1 MGDVEVQMQVTTTE
15 KKVKKVKKT
24 SSKTTKSSG
33 GSVEIEEQTQT
44 IVTSSGGEIEDQQ
57 QSQQQALT
65 APPQDQDGAEKENAQ
80 PTTDGETYT
89 HYIHIKLFSHL
100 SIFQIAFQ
108 PSIRIYFPSTKHR
121 KVNDALWRKK
131 LSKCH
136 IIFLY

>member
-24 SSKTTKSSG
+24 SSKTTKSSAG

-44 IVTSSGGEIEDQQ
+44 IVTSSGGEIEEQQ

-65 APPQDQDGAEKENAQ
+65 APPPDQDGAEKENAQ

-89 HYIHIKLFSHL
+89 HYIHISNSLHTFQFFFKNHLPTFHLYLF
-100 SIFQIAFQ
+100 F
-108 PSIRIYFPSTKHR
+108 
-121 KVNDALWRKK
+121 VNKTQKSR
-131 LSKCH
+131 
-136 IIFLY
+136 